1 MGCMRLSG
9 HYSDKVSKILLD
21 YRQHQVLKLLKIV
34 YSEKCHLCRS
44 CGAFVC
50 IGEVC
55 EEHGLSG
62 GLEFRNRKAPGL
74 DPGWEDQGGGTTIMG
89 CQFFLAH
96 ETMEIKGLYM
106 PPLFF

>member
-1 MGCMRLSG
+1 MRLYG

-50 IGEVC
+50 IGQVR

-62 GLEFRNRKAPGL
+62 WLEFRNRKAPGL
-74 DPGWEDQGGGTTIMG
+74 DPGRENQGGSATIIG
-89 CQFFLAH
+89 R
-96 ETMEIKGLYM
+96 
-106 PPLFF
+106 